1 LVFSAFTVF
10 AFSIIDLQVIIFS
23 YCIIAFHVCII
34 SKSER
39 LYIGIL
45 KLEQVSLKMTAYQI
59 VSVGLFLAFLV
70 IFSCF
75 LSQKKHEIF
84 WRPLKPL
91 L

>member
-1 LVFSAFTVF
+1 
-10 AFSIIDLQVIIFS
+10 
-23 YCIIAFHVCII
+23 
-34 SKSER
+34 

>member
-1 LVFSAFTVF
+1 
-10 AFSIIDLQVIIFS
+10 
-23 YCIIAFHVCII
+23 
-34 SKSER
+34 
-39 LYIGIL
+39 
-45 KLEQVSLKMTAYQI
+45 MTAYQI

-91 L
+91 LREGCRGGVFNESMHVCVIVDAIAETRSGGGLQGIESGGPGAQTAQI